1 MISYHNRQVAH
12 HEIDHIFQDLFP
24 SHGMTARPSQI
35 ELSHKML
42 DAMIHSKIALSDA
55 GTGIGKTYAYLVA
68 GVSFSRALSRE
79 NIPFQPIL
87 ISTSSIAL
95 QTAVREEYIPFLSSV
110 LLEDKLIQAPIR
122 AVIRKGKG
130 HYVCDERLMRR
141 LRQVDLERKN
151 PLAAQALLSLRDH
164 LDADQAPHLS
174 QYDRNRVCVPTIC
187 DCRRDSCRYL
197 CYMEACNSDRY
208 LFQICNHNLLL
219 ADAIHR
225 GSGHRP
231 ILPDVA
237 ALIIDEAHKLPETA
251 RQMFGV
257 TLAAKDIRTLIRTL
271 RAERYLLA
279 SESLADMASA
289 LLKLMSLPH
298 DGDRPFSDYV
308 RHMIGPAR
316 TLATIQSQIG
326 GVLTPTAKKELD
338 RISSAVHLFLEERSD
353 LVFYTAADDDGGTLL
368 CASISDLTAQLQA
381 TLWSQPQPVLLTS
394 GTLAIGK
401 DFCRFK
407 EEAGL
412 TGNSRVEESVSP
424 SPFDYR
430 KNCLLYFPT
439 MPPRQHEA
447 DYFAKL
453 AEEIR
458 TIMVS

>member
-1 MISYHNRQVAH
+1 MFSYHNRQVAH

-79 NIPFQPIL
+79 NIPFQSIL

-151 PLAAQALLSLRDH
+151 PLAAQALLSLRDY
-164 LDADQAPHLS
+164 LDTDQAPHLS
-174 QYDRNRVCVPTIC
+174 QYDRNRVCVPSVC
-187 DCRRDSCRYL
+187 DCRRDGCRYL

-225 GSGHRP
+225 GSGHR
-231 ILPDVA
+231 
-237 ALIIDEAHKLPETA
+237 AHKLPETA
-251 RQMFGV
+251 RQMFGI

-289 LLKLMSLPH
+289 LLKLMSLPP
-298 DGDRPFSDYV
+298 DGNRPFSDYV

-316 TLATIQSQIG
+316 TLATIQRQL
-326 GVLTPTAKKELD
+326 GV
-338 RISSAVHLFLEERSD
+338 
-353 LVFYTAADDDGGTLL
+353 
-368 CASISDLTAQLQA
+368 A
-381 TLWSQPQPVLLTS
+381 TLRRMTMAAHCCAP
-394 GTLAIGK
+394 
-401 DFCRFK
+401 
-407 EEAGL
+407 
-412 TGNSRVEESVSP
+412 P
-424 SPFDYR
+424 SP
-430 KNCLLYFPT
+430 T
-439 MPPRQHEA
+439 
-447 DYFAKL
+447 
-453 AEEIR
+453 
-458 TIMVS
+458 

>member
-257 TLAAKDIRTLIRTL
+257 NVHLGGIFRGHGGRNNAAV
-271 RAERYLLA
+271 E
-279 SESLADMASA
+279 
-289 LLKLMSLPH
+289 H
-298 DGDRPFSDYV
+298 QV
-308 RHMIGPAR
+308 H
-316 TLATIQSQIG
+316 G
-326 GVLTPTAKKELD
+326 GVVMLG
-338 RISSAVHLFLEERSD
+338 R
-353 LVFYTAADDDGGTLL
+353 
-368 CASISDLTAQLQA
+368 
-381 TLWSQPQPVLLTS
+381 
-394 GTLAIGK
+394 
-401 DFCRFK
+401 
-407 EEAGL
+407 AGEQ
-412 TGNSRVEESVSP
+412 R
-424 SPFDYR
+424 
-430 KNCLLYFPT
+430 
-439 MPPRQHEA
+439 
-447 DYFAKL
+447 
-453 AEEIR
+453 
-458 TIMVS
+458 

>member
-164 LDADQAPHLS
+164 LDTDQAPPS
-174 QYDRNRVCVPTIC
+174 Q
-187 DCRRDSCRYL
+187 
-197 CYMEACNSDRY
+197 
-208 LFQICNHNLLL
+208 
-219 ADAIHR
+219 
-225 GSGHRP
+225 
-231 ILPDVA
+231 
-237 ALIIDEAHKLPETA
+237 
-251 RQMFGV
+251 
-257 TLAAKDIRTLIRTL
+257 
-271 RAERYLLA
+271 
-279 SESLADMASA
+279 
-289 LLKLMSLPH
+289 
-298 DGDRPFSDYV
+298 
-308 RHMIGPAR
+308 
-316 TLATIQSQIG
+316 
-326 GVLTPTAKKELD
+326 
-338 RISSAVHLFLEERSD
+338 
-353 LVFYTAADDDGGTLL
+353 
-368 CASISDLTAQLQA
+368 
-381 TLWSQPQPVLLTS
+381 
-394 GTLAIGK
+394 
-401 DFCRFK
+401 
-407 EEAGL
+407 
-412 TGNSRVEESVSP
+412 SV
-424 SPFDYR
+424 
-430 KNCLLYFPT
+430 
-439 MPPRQHEA
+439 
-447 DYFAKL
+447 
-453 AEEIR
+453 
-458 TIMVS
+458 

>member
-174 QYDRNRVCVPTIC
+174 QYTEIVCVSPRFVIAAGIAAGTSAIWKPATLTAICFRSATIIC
-187 DCRRDSCRYL
+187 YWQMPSIVAAVTAPSCRT
-197 CYMEACNSDRY
+197 
-208 LFQICNHNLLL
+208 LLL
-219 ADAIHR
+219 
-225 GSGHRP
+225 
-231 ILPDVA
+231 
-237 ALIIDEAHKLPETA
+237 
-251 RQMFGV
+251 
-257 TLAAKDIRTLIRTL
+257 
-271 RAERYLLA
+271 
-279 SESLADMASA
+279 
-289 LLKLMSLPH
+289 
-298 DGDRPFSDYV
+298 
-308 RHMIGPAR
+308 
-316 TLATIQSQIG
+316 
-326 GVLTPTAKKELD
+326 
-338 RISSAVHLFLEERSD
+338 
-353 LVFYTAADDDGGTLL
+353 
-368 CASISDLTAQLQA
+368 
-381 TLWSQPQPVLLTS
+381 
-394 GTLAIGK
+394 
-401 DFCRFK
+401 
-407 EEAGL
+407 
-412 TGNSRVEESVSP
+412 
-424 SPFDYR
+424 
-430 KNCLLYFPT
+430 
-439 MPPRQHEA
+439 
-447 DYFAKL
+447 
-453 AEEIR
+453 
-458 TIMVS
+458 

>member
-12 HEIDHIFQDLFP
+12 REIDHIFQDLFP
-24 SHGMTARPSQI
+24 SHGMTARPIQI

-164 LDADQAPHLS
+164 LDTDQAPHLS
-174 QYDRNRVCVPTIC
+174 QYDRNRVCVPPVC
-187 DCRRDSCRYL
+187 DCHRDGCRYL

-231 ILPDVA
+231 ILPDVG

-251 RQMFGV
+251 RQMFGI

-289 LLKLMSLPH
+289 LLKLMSLPP

-316 TLATIQSQIG
+316 TLATIQRQIG
-326 GVLTPTAKKELD
+326 GVLTPTARKELD

-368 CASISDLTAQLQA
+368 CASITDLTASSKQHSGHGPSL
-381 TLWSQPQPVLLTS
+381 SSLLPE
-394 GTLAIGK
+394 
-401 DFCRFK
+401 RW
-407 EEAGL
+407 
-412 TGNSRVEESVSP
+412 P
-424 SPFDYR
+424 
-430 KNCLLYFPT
+430 
-439 MPPRQHEA
+439 
-447 DYFAKL
+447 
-453 AEEIR
+453 
-458 TIMVS
+458 

>member
-174 QYDRNRVCVPTIC
+174 QYDRNRVC
-187 DCRRDSCRYL
+187 
-197 CYMEACNSDRY
+197 
-208 LFQICNHNLLL
+208 
-219 ADAIHR
+219 
-225 GSGHRP
+225 
-231 ILPDVA
+231 
-237 ALIIDEAHKLPETA
+237 
-251 RQMFGV
+251 
-257 TLAAKDIRTLIRTL
+257 
-271 RAERYLLA
+271 
-279 SESLADMASA
+279 
-289 LLKLMSLPH
+289 PH
-298 DGDRPFSDYV
+298 D
-308 RHMIGPAR
+308 
-316 TLATIQSQIG
+316 L
-326 GVLTPTAKKELD
+326 
-338 RISSAVHLFLEERSD
+338 
-353 LVFYTAADDDGGTLL
+353 
-368 CASISDLTAQLQA
+368 
-381 TLWSQPQPVLLTS
+381 
-394 GTLAIGK
+394 
-401 DFCRFK
+401 
-407 EEAGL
+407 
-412 TGNSRVEESVSP
+412 
-424 SPFDYR
+424 
-430 KNCLLYFPT
+430 
-439 MPPRQHEA
+439 
-447 DYFAKL
+447 
-453 AEEIR
+453 
-458 TIMVS
+458 

>member
-1 MISYHNRQVAH
+1 
-12 HEIDHIFQDLFP
+12 
-24 SHGMTARPSQI
+24 
-35 ELSHKML
+35 
-42 DAMIHSKIALSDA
+42 MIHSKIALSDA

-141 LRQVDLERKN
+141 LRQVDLERKIRW
-151 PLAAQALLSLRDH
+151 PPRHSVSLRIIWT
-164 LDADQAPHLS
+164 QTKPPISS

-187 DCRRDSCRYL
+187 DCRRDSSVPS

-257 TLAAKDIRTLIRTL
+257 TLAART
-271 RAERYLLA
+271 
-279 SESLADMASA
+279 SA
-289 LLKLMSLPH
+289 
-298 DGDRPFSDYV
+298 R
-308 RHMIGPAR
+308 
-316 TLATIQSQIG
+316 
-326 GVLTPTAKKELD
+326 
-338 RISSAVHLFLEERSD
+338 
-353 LVFYTAADDDGGTLL
+353 
-368 CASISDLTAQLQA
+368 
-381 TLWSQPQPVLLTS
+381 
-394 GTLAIGK
+394 
-401 DFCRFK
+401 
-407 EEAGL
+407 
-412 TGNSRVEESVSP
+412 
-424 SPFDYR
+424 
-430 KNCLLYFPT
+430 
-439 MPPRQHEA
+439 
-447 DYFAKL
+447 
-453 AEEIR
+453 
-458 TIMVS
+458 

>member
-95 QTAVREEYIPFLSSV
+95 QTAVREEYIPFL
-110 LLEDKLIQAPIR
+110 
-122 AVIRKGKG
+122 KG

-257 TLAAKDIRTLIRTL
+257 TLAAKDIRTLIR
-271 RAERYLLA
+271 
-279 SESLADMASA
+279 S
-289 LLKLMSLPH
+289 
-298 DGDRPFSDYV
+298 F
-308 RHMIGPAR
+308 
-316 TLATIQSQIG
+316 
-326 GVLTPTAKKELD
+326 
-338 RISSAVHLFLEERSD
+338 
-353 LVFYTAADDDGGTLL
+353 
-368 CASISDLTAQLQA
+368 
-381 TLWSQPQPVLLTS
+381 
-394 GTLAIGK
+394 
-401 DFCRFK
+401 
-407 EEAGL
+407 
-412 TGNSRVEESVSP
+412 
-424 SPFDYR
+424 
-430 KNCLLYFPT
+430 
-439 MPPRQHEA
+439 
-447 DYFAKL
+447 
-453 AEEIR
+453 
-458 TIMVS
+458 

>member
-12 HEIDHIFQDLFP
+12 REIDHIFQDLFP

-187 DCRRDSCRYL
+187 DCRRDGCRYL

-231 ILPDVA
+231 ILPDVG

-251 RQMFGV
+251 RQMFGI
-257 TLAAKDIRTLIRTL
+257 TPRR
-271 RAERYLLA
+271 
-279 SESLADMASA
+279 
-289 LLKLMSLPH
+289 
-298 DGDRPFSDYV
+298 DR
-308 RHMIGPAR
+308 
-316 TLATIQSQIG
+316 
-326 GVLTPTAKKELD
+326 
-338 RISSAVHLFLEERSD
+338 
-353 LVFYTAADDDGGTLL
+353 
-368 CASISDLTAQLQA
+368 
-381 TLWSQPQPVLLTS
+381 
-394 GTLAIGK
+394 
-401 DFCRFK
+401 
-407 EEAGL
+407 
-412 TGNSRVEESVSP
+412 
-424 SPFDYR
+424 
-430 KNCLLYFPT
+430 
-439 MPPRQHEA
+439 
-447 DYFAKL
+447 
-453 AEEIR
+453 
-458 TIMVS
+458 